1 MADGGKNSL
10 VIRSKDVCR
19 WDLVSL
25 GEVMLRLDPGD
36 VRKAADRIEAA
47 HPKSEFKDRISDLS
61 FVHWAKESVE
71 AARSVVYLG
80 GTLPHAMKSE
90 AQADPK
96 SVPPLPPG
104 YAEKALATADVRIA
118 LAGYRLAAVLEEV
131 AKSMD
136 N

>member
-1 MADGGKNSL
+1 V
-10 VIRSKDVCR
+10 VIPLHTY
-19 WDLVSL
+19 WDDIEGLS
-25 GEVMLRLDPGD
+25 LDPGD